1 MFSPFRR
8 RRAASVGSRRS
19 VNTSCR
25 FERLE
30 DRRLLAS
37 DMVIE
42 WNQILIDTIRIDTA
56 SPGPTWASRNSAIVQ
71 LAVYDAVN
79 AITQTHTSFV
89 TNAQGPA
96 WASKEAAVATAA
108 HDTLVALYPA
118 QQGTLD
124 ALWNNSL
131 ATIPDG
137 PAENAGVALGHQV
150 ASEIIALRTGD
161 GSGNNTP
168 YVPDPDPG
176 KWRPDPLNPTQQA
189 LGPNWGSVKPFALWD
204 VNAFQVPAPP
214 ALTSAEYTAAFNEV
228 KSLGALNSTTRTA
241 EQTEIGYFWAYDRGG
256 MGPPMNLYNQS
267 VQTVAELKGNT
278 LEENARLFALVNLA
292 MADTGITVWNTKYT
306 YEFARP
312 ITAIREAATDGNP
325 NTNANLNWRPLG
337 APGAGVVPDFT
348 PPFPAYTSGHAGF
361 GAATFRVLANFY
373 GSDNFQFTLE
383 SDELP
388 GVTRNYN
395 SFSQAAEENGVSR
408 IYLGI
413 HWSFDNTLGQKQGR
427 WVADEVFDNYLT
439 PRDPSTAIV
448 GVQRDGGGF
457 RTYDV
462 RTDHANVT
470 LRRSS
475 GRLEVVDNVLNS
487 VTARIALSKLNSVRF
502 DGRRPAVDCLNIDA
516 AYGGAFAIPGGVQ
529 FLGGAGAQD
538 VLWFAGTSAAESVLL
553 NGDLLTLPG
562 INVQLPGVTYVGLAT
577 DGGHDTLAVTGQQLG
592 RQIDLLGGGGND
604 TYLISSQIA
613 SLKVSDAGGTD
624 AIDFSAATA
633 GATIDLA
640 KMSGESQSIGA
651 GGNSL
656 KLYGQIENLTGTI
669 YVDRLRGNSAN
680 NRIRGLAGSD
690 YLWGEAGNDVLLGD
704 IGNDWLS
711 GGSGRDLLIGGY
723 GLDTLVGDGQD
734 ILIGGITTHDLNDA
748 ALQAILNEWASS
760 RSYNV
765 RVANLKNGSGSSSRL
780 NGNYF
785 LSTTGPSPTVI
796 DDQKV
801 DTYFARAAKDWAIT
815 FAGDIVQAP

>member
-1 MFSPFRR
+1 MFSSFQRR
-8 RRAASVGSRRS
+8 RVGKVVTRHSVARAG
-19 VNTSCR
+19 N

-37 DMVIE
+37 DMVLD
-42 WNQILIDTIRIDTA
+42 WNQILIDTIRNDST

-79 AITQTHTSFV
+79 AITQSHTSFV

-108 HDTLVALYPA
+108 HDALVALYPA
-118 QQGTLD
+118 QQVTLD
-124 ALWNNSL
+124 ALWINSL

-137 PAENAGVALGHQV
+137 AAENAGVALGHQV
-150 ASEIIALRTGD
+150 ASEIIALRAGD
-161 GSGNNTP
+161 GSENNAP
-168 YVPDPDPG
+168 YVPDPAPG

-189 LGPNWGSVKPFALWD
+189 LGANWGSVKPFALWD

-267 VQTVAELKGNT
+267 VRTVAELKGNT

-306 YEFARP
+306 YELARP

-325 NTNANLNWRPLG
+325 NTVADPAWVPVG
-337 APGAGVVPDFT
+337 APGGGMVADFT

-373 GSDNFQFTLE
+373 GSDQFQFTLE
-383 SDELP
+383 SNELP
-388 GVTRNYN
+388 GVTRSY
-395 SFSQAAEENGVSR
+395 SRFSQAAEENGVSR

-413 HWSFDNTLGQKQGR
+413 HWSFDNTVGQQQGR
-427 WVADEVFDNYLT
+427 RVADEIFDNYLT
-439 PRDPSTAIV
+439 PRESNTAIV
-448 GVQRDGGGF
+448 GLQRNGGGF
-457 RTYDV
+457 RSYELGTGYSS
-462 RTDHANVT
+462 VT
-470 LRRSS
+470 LRRSGS
-475 GRLEVVDNVLNS
+475 RLEVVDNVLNN
-487 VTARIALSKLNSVRF
+487 VTARTALSKLNAVRF
-502 DGRRPAVDCLNIDA
+502 DGRRAGADFLTIDA

-529 FLGGAGAQD
+529 FQGSPGGQD
-538 VLWFAGTSAAESVLL
+538 GFWFAGTSAAESVLL
-553 NGDLLTLPG
+553 NADLLTLPG
-562 INVQLPGVTYVGLAT
+562 IHVELPGVTYVGLAT
-577 DGGHDTLAVTGQQLG
+577 DGGHDTLAVTGQQMG

-604 TYLISSQIA
+604 TYVVSSQNA

-624 AIDFSAATA
+624 AIEFSAATA
-633 GATIDLA
+633 GVNIDLA

-656 KLYGQIENLTGTI
+656 KLFGQIENLTGTI

-690 YLWGEAGNDVLLGD
+690 YLWGEAGNDILLGE

-711 GGSGRDLLIGGY
+711 GGLGRDLLIGGY
-723 GLDTLVGDGQD
+723 GLDTLVGDGAD
-734 ILIGGITTHDLNDA
+734 ILIGGPTTHDLNDA
-748 ALQAILNEWASS
+748 ALQAILNEWAST

-765 RVANLKNGSGSSSRL
+765 RVANLRNGSGSSGRL

-785 LSTTGPSPTVI
+785 LSTTGPSPTVL

-815 FAGDIVQAP
+815 FAGDVVQTP